1 MSAMTGINDDY
12 KILSL
17 CRQAETGEDQPQAT
31 QQEYYFKSI
40 GFHINQVANVAIFSE
55 NSAFVFKFCVFIRNL
70 PQNPK
75 NRRVFGLNS
84 FILYPKISIERWICL
99 SYEELDVTFSYAC
112 RGYRLFC
119 FLPTSLFLEPTKPFM
134 NGLISF
140 LTPSLIFAQLLLT
153 FCKIEPKELVPRVWH
168 GWLLA
173 IQAISCGIIA
183 LLLIFCPMDES
194 YKEIFEAAMVC
205 LICPT
210 ATAAAVITGKLGG
223 SASSLTTY
231 TLLSNILAAI
241 AVPLVFPL
249 VEPHTDVTFGI
260 AFLKILSKVFPLL
273 LAPFFIALLFRY
285 YIPRF
290 HKFLLEY
297 HTSAFY
303 LWAIALTIVMGQT
316 TRSLVNSTADVTVEM
331 LIAFAGL
338 VTCCLQFYF
347 GKRIGSAYNDRI
359 SAGQALGQ
367 KNTVL
372 AIWMAVTYLNPL
384 SSVGPGSY
392 VVWQN
397 IINSYQLWKKE
408 KMR

>member
-1 MSAMTGINDDY
+1 MDLLKFMKNWTLPLAMLAGV
-12 KILSL
+12 
-17 CRQAETGEDQPQAT
+17 
-31 QQEYYFKSI
+31 I
-40 GFHINQVANVAIFSE
+40 GY
-55 NSAFVFKFCVFIRNL
+55 FVFANF
-70 PQNPK
+70 
-75 NRRVFGLNS
+75 
-84 FILYPKISIERWICL
+84 
-99 SYEELDVTFSYAC
+99 T
-112 RGYRLFC
+112 
-119 FLPTSLFLEPTKPFM
+119 FLEPTKPFM

-290 HKFLLEY
+290 HKFLL
-297 HTSAFY
+297 
-303 LWAIALTIVMGQT
+303 GQT

-397 IINSYQLWKKE
+397 IINSYQLWKKRKNE
-408 KMR
+408 MKN